1 VKAGVLFFDFIRLW
15 RIGEKSMP
23 TFDTGLISRIQQAN
37 DIVDVV
43 GEHLALKRNGREMVG
58 LCPFHDDHRP
68 SFNVNPSKQ
77 IFKCFA
83 CGAGGDVVKFV
94 QMREHLS
101 FPQALQRL
109 ADRAGIKIEPL
120 RPRSTHD
127 AERTTQDETDPNE
140 LVRVN
145 AWAAKYFAA
154 NLAHPE
160 KGKEA
165 RKYVD
170 ERHFSDESVK
180 KWQIGLAIGADNDLL
195 AAARRAKIPD
205 KLLIAAGL
213 VIGSGVS
220 LSDKFI
226 NRLMFTIA
234 DATGKIVGFGGRTL
248 TGEGAKYINSP
259 TTILFDKSNA
269 LFGLNHAHHKI
280 VSADTAVVV
289 EGYTDCIMA
298 HQFGVSNVV
307 ATLGTSFTAGHARLL
322 RRYAKKIILLFDSDT
337 AGLAAANRALQVA
350 LGFHVDIAITSVPQG
365 KDPCEFLLAA
375 GKEPFEKIIADASDV
390 FKFKWERL
398 VTNQE
403 SQPTI
408 AGTKQ
413 AIDEFLEAIA
423 TGFVAGNLSPTERGF
438 FLNRIRSMTKN
449 VIDIKEINDE
459 LNRKMNRA
467 KTLSSYSGKADGGP
481 ALDLG
486 EGLSANSQ
494 REIIEVL
501 LAEPKLFKSVKNE
514 ISPQSFDVPA
524 FNQIAQTLFKVL
536 AEKPEATV
544 SEICGY
550 IGESQIAN
558 LVTMLEAE
566 GIKKGNFFRR
576 LTDAIKTLK
585 IEQQKK
591 NGAAVKSKD
600 EREYIRHICE
610 TAPKQDHHNMGM
622 V

>member
-1 VKAGVLFFDFIRLW
+1 
-15 RIGEKSMP
+15 MP

-43 GEHLALKRNGREMVG
+43 GEHLALKRKGREMVG

-83 CGAGGDVVKFV
+83 CGAGGNVIQFV
-94 QMREHLS
+94 QMRENLS

-140 LVRVN
+140 LARVN

-154 NLAHPE
+154 NLANSE
-160 KGKEA
+160 KGKDA

-170 ERHFSDESVK
+170 ERQLSDDSVK
-180 KWQIGLAIGADNDLL
+180 KWQIGLAIGTDNDLL
-195 AAARRAKIPD
+195 AAARRAKISD
-205 KLLIAAGL
+205 KLLLAAGL
-213 VIGSGVS
+213 VVGSGIS
-220 LSDKFI
+220 LCDKFV

-234 DATGKIVGFGGRTL
+234 DATVKIIGFGGRTL

-269 LFGLNHAHHKI
+269 LFGLNHAHHQI
-280 VSADTAVVV
+280 VSTDTAVVV

-298 HQFGVSNVV
+298 HQFGVANVI

-322 RRYAKKIILLFDSDT
+322 RRYAKKIVLLFDSDT

-365 KDPCEFLLAA
+365 KDPCDFLLAA
-375 GKEPFEKIIADASDV
+375 GKEPFEKIIADAPDV

-398 VTNQE
+398 TSNLGA
-403 SQPTI
+403 QPTI
-408 AGTKQ
+408 AGKKQ
-413 AIDEFLEAIA
+413 AVDEYLEAVA
-423 TGFVAGNLSPTERGF
+423 TGFYAGNLSAIEKGLI
-438 FLNRIRSMTKN
+438 LNQLSRIMN
-449 VIDIKEINDE
+449 IDTREINNE
-459 LNRKMNRA
+459 LNRRVSRA
-467 KTLSSYSGKADGGP
+467 KTLSSYTGKADNSSGAP

-486 EGLSANSQ
+486 EGLSATSQ

-501 LAEPKLFKSVKNE
+501 LAEPKLFKNVKNDV
-514 ISPQSFDVPA
+514 SPQDFDVPV
-524 FNQIAQTLFKVL
+524 FNRIAQTLFKVL
-536 AEKPEATV
+536 ADRPEATV
-544 SEICGY
+544 SEICGC
-550 IGESQIAN
+550 IEESQIAN
-558 LVTMLEAE
+558 LVAMLEEE
-566 GIKKGNFFRR
+566 GIKKGNFFKR
-576 LTDAIKTLK
+576 LTDAIKTLS

-591 NGAAVKSKD
+591 NSDALNKSD
-600 EREYIRHICE
+600 EREYISQICK
-610 TAPKQDHHNMGM
+610 TAPKQNQRNMGM